1 MTRRPKKSSSS
12 PEEHIQSDLDH
23 STSLDTEDTENPVL
37 AADEDDED
45 DASWVDEGV
54 ALPFVEE
61 GIAIEVAVSEV
72 DWETESKK
80 SGAVYDVVQFYLQ
93 DIRKARLL
101 TAEEELELSKKARDG
116 DFEARQRMIEC
127 NLRLVVNVAKH
138 YMTRGMPLADLI
150 EEGNIGL
157 MRALDKF
164 NPDLG
169 YRFSTYAIWWIRRK
183 IERSIINQ
191 TRTIRLPSHVIREL
205 NIVLRTV
212 RQLEAQGKGQAKDI
226 DVAEASGK
234 TLEEARNL
242 LTLNESMASL
252 DSVLTVDPSITL
264 GDSIADT
271 NEVSA
276 EEKVQHQEV
285 GALVQKWLFQLNP
298 KERYIIERRFGLSGY
313 EAVTL
318 ETLAGEI
325 GVTRERIRQ
334 VQVEALSRLRKV
346 LIRYR
351 VEADTLY

>member
-1 MTRRPKKSSSS
+1 MTRKPKPSSSS
-12 PEEHIQSDLDH
+12 DEIIVSDLEVAA
-23 STSLDTEDTENPVL
+23 SSELEELDAVPL
-37 AADEDDED
+37 AIDEDED
-45 DASWVDEGV
+45 DAWVEEGV
-54 ALPFVEE
+54 ATFAEE
-61 GIAIEVAVSEV
+61 AVAVEVITDV
-72 DWETESKK
+72 DWESIEVKRT
-80 SGAVYDVVQFYLQ
+80 GPVYDVVQFYLQ
-93 DIRKARLL
+93 DIRRARLL
-101 TAEEELELSKKARDG
+101 TAEEELALSRRVRDG

-164 NPDLG
+164 NPELG

-205 NIVLRTV
+205 NIVLKTV
-212 RQLEAQGKGQAKDI
+212 RQLESQGKGQAKEL
-226 DVAEASGK
+226 DVAQASGK
-234 TLEEARNL
+234 SLEEARNL
-242 LTLNESMASL
+242 LALNEAMASL
-252 DSVLTVDPSITL
+252 DSVLTVDPNITL
-264 GDSIADT
+264 GDSIADL

-276 EEKVQHQEV
+276 EDRVQQHEV
-285 GALVQKWLFQLNP
+285 GNLVQKWLYQLSP

-318 ETLAGEI
+318 EHLAGEI

-334 VQVEALSRLRKV
+334 VQVEALNRLRKV